1 MKFQFTLTATLKRF
15 HIGQKRRKGKRQM
28 KPRAAPLLMSER
40 PPSPLAWRL
49 ALQQHSPARSVASPA
64 GIAAGRG
71 DDDQDGFFDLIREL
85 AVDLLDSV
93 NTDSHSLCSGKQ
105 EKCTAHSGGELS
117 HGIIEGA
124 LSEATTTTHSATDS
138 VAVSPDNRS
147 RDRSDWSLGLAASP
161 GRLRIPLPIR
171 NFPSSPRPAS
181 VSLSGRTSAFS
192 SERRRRTRRSSG
204 NSSVLCELD
213 TVDLLEL
220 DRIAQDQPACFTRQ
234 HRRPESA
241 QACFDHSSGCQADC
255 SLFPPHNRAPVRST
269 TSTGYIE
276 SDPASTTGVGSAGG
290 SSRVSLRWTL
300 RSPSRQS
307 ASGRSLC
314 RPQSA
319 SGLPSYL
326 RPSQSY
332 LRSLQEHRP
341 TTPGVLPAERAKARR
356 REGQS
361 REIQQQ
367 SNKDKF
373 WYMRLYINVWCIDC
387 V

>member
-1 MKFQFTLTATLKRF
+1 
-15 HIGQKRRKGKRQM
+15 
-28 KPRAAPLLMSER
+28 MSER

-64 GIAAGRG
+64 GTAAGRG
-71 DDDQDGFFDLIREL
+71 DDNQDGFFDLIREL
-85 AVDLLDSV
+85 ALDLLDSV

-105 EKCTAHSGGELS
+105 EKYTAHSGGELS
-117 HGIIEGA
+117 EGIIEGA

-171 NFPSSPRPAS
+171 NFPASPQPAS
-181 VSLSGRTSAFS
+181 VSLPGRTSAIS
-192 SERRRRTRRSSG
+192 SERRRRTRRSSE

-213 TVDLLEL
+213 TVDLQEL
-220 DRIAQDQPACFTRQ
+220 DRVVQDPPACFTRQ

-241 QACFDHSSGCQADC
+241 QAYFDHSSEGSQADC
-255 SLFPPHNRAPVRST
+255 SLSPPRNRAPVRST
-269 TSTGYIE
+269 TSTGCIE
-276 SDPASTTGVGSAGG
+276 SDLASPTGVGSASG

-307 ASGRSLC
+307 ASGRSPC
-314 RPQSA
+314 RPKSA

-356 REGQS
+356 REGQW
-361 REIQQQ
+361 RETEQQR
-367 SNKDKF
+367 SEDKC
-373 WYMRLYINVWCIDC
+373 WYMRLYINVLACMVC
-387 V
+387 